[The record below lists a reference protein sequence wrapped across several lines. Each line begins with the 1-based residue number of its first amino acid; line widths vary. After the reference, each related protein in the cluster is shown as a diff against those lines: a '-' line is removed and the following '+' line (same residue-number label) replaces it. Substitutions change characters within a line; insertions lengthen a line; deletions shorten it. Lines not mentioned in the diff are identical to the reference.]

1 MQNFTMITTDKVII
15 SNTNCRIPLLAIVG
29 CTASGK
35 TALAIELARRICGEI
50 VICDSMQV
58 YAGMEIGTAAPTDEE
73 RNAVPHHLVGIR
85 DPMSP
90 YSAQDYVKDASD
102 AVVDISKR
110 GRVPVLCG
118 GTGLYLDA
126 FLRGGYP
133 EDGVPD
139 PTIRRDLLDRLEK
152 EGPQSLYETLSA
164 LDPEAAAATHP
175 NNVKRVLRAL
185 EIYYTTG
192 ETKSE
197 RDRRT
202 LENPSPY
209 RALVIGLGYH
219 HRDTLYARIND
230 RVDRMLASGLVQETL
245 RLDRA
250 GVFEANQTAAQAIGY
265 KEILGAVRGQAPL
278 EEAVETLKQATRR
291 YAKRQLTWFSAKDY
305 VRWIYADDEDGH
317 PVPFETILDSALALV
332 GPFLQHS

>member
-1 MQNFTMITTDKVII
+1 MITTENAKI

-58 YAGMEIGTAAPTDEE
+58 YSGMEIGTAAPTDEE
-73 RNAVPHHLVGIR
+73 RNAVPHHLVGVR

-110 GRVPVLCG
+110 GRIPILCG

-139 PTIRRDLLDRLEK
+139 PTIRRNLLDRLEK

-192 ETKSE
+192 ETKTA
-197 RDRRT
+197 RDQRT
-202 LENPSPY
+202 TGAASPY
-209 RALVIGLGYH
+209 RALVIGIGFH
-219 HRDTLYARIND
+219 NRETLYARIHE

-265 KEILGAVRGQAPL
+265 KELLGAVRGNEPMEQ
-278 EEAVETLKQATRR
+278 AVEALKQATRR
-291 YAKRQLTWFSAKDY
+291 YAKRQQTWFSSKDY
-305 VRWIYADDEDGH
+305 VRWIYADDTTGTVRPFDAILRDAEDL
-317 PVPFETILDSALALV
+317 T
-332 GPFLQHS
+332 GPFLHPVTPDQ